1 VKLSAT
7 TCVNLMHRAED
18 HEFRL
23 VIPFILCTGHSF
35 LKFRAGFSNLL
46 SRTYD
51 SRHYAQGRHYAYDTG
66 SCRFFFIWCL
76 WRGAAHGTLRCRQL
90 VCPTGLSAS
99 SFCSTWRARS
109 CAFACTFG
117 AVWKE
122 SVYSSI
128 LPSCSWPSPRPSPF
142 VPQSS
147 VCIMFSAA
155 LFQFCPLWRPSDIL
169 FFSCHSTREVWFSSS
184 MASWHS
190 IAEAWLS
197 LARLH
202 HCHHNWRLCAI
213 GMVACH
219 STRPHQ
225 GDYYVIVYAWHSN
238 GLLAWDQVCISVSRA
253 ALYGVAVAFVFIHAV
268 PV

>member
-1 VKLSAT
+1 MKLSAT

-66 SCRFFFIWCL
+66 SCRFFSIWCL

-128 LPSCSWPSPRPSPF
+128 LL
-142 VPQSS
+142 
-147 VCIMFSAA
+147 M
-155 LFQFCPLWRPSDIL
+155 LL
-169 FFSCHSTREVWFSSS
+169 TFSST
-184 MASWHS
+184 
-190 IAEAWLS
+190 LS
-197 LARLH
+197 LRAAVVCL
-202 HCHHNWRLCAI
+202 
-213 GMVACH
+213 
-219 STRPHQ
+219 
-225 GDYYVIVYAWHSN
+225 YYVQRSFV
-238 GLLAWDQVCISVSRA
+238 SVLSAVEAVRY
-253 ALYGVAVAFVFIHAV
+253 LVLFLSQYTRGVV
-268 PV
+268 